1 MTTKKTNTYISF
13 ELDWLEAKAEELK
26 NYVDSTPLTEL
37 KDRIHWR
44 ETRTGQMPMLTASIE
59 AQIKSLTQAL
69 KDYAQIIEVV
79 DNLREKEA
87 SKAEARGGQNI
98 NGMMEDFA

>member
-1 MTTKKTNTYISF
+1 MSTKKTNTYITF

-26 NYVDSTPLTEL
+26 NYVDSNTLTEL

-44 ETRTGQMPMLTASIE
+44 ETRSGQMPMLTASIE

-79 DNLREKEA
+79 DNLREKE
-87 SKAEARGGQNI
+87 SQKVEARGGQSV
-98 NGMMEDFA
+98 NGMMEDY